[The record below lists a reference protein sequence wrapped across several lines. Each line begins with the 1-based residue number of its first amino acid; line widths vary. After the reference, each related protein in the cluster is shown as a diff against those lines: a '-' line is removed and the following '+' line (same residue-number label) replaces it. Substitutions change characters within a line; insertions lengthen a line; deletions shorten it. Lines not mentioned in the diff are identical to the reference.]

1 MQEARDKKDLEEKV
15 KCLEME
21 IDKYKKIIVM
31 QQECLFNE
39 SKLET
44 FQKCCHCNKV
54 FVNESFLLSHI
65 RRKHGVSPTQNT
77 LKIEIIGK
85 PRMVE
90 QETQTSWQFI
100 RNEDLPFSSLVL
112 GLNKSKSWPDIRNDS
127 RDDPKA
133 EWENNGVG
141 MNKKKSFRRTVFALK
156 NKINE
161 NLRKMSK
168 RK

>member
-1 MQEARDKKDLEEKV
+1 MQEARDRKDLDEKV
-15 KCLEME
+15 KHLELE
-21 IDKYKKIIVM
+21 IEKYKKIIVM

-44 FQKCCHCNKV
+44 FQKCCHCDKV

-65 RRKHGVSPTQNT
+65 RRKHGISPSEPY
-77 LKIEIIGK
+77 KIEK

-90 QETQTSWQFI
+90 QETQTSWQFTI
-100 RNEDLPFSSLVL
+100 NEEMLLSSVSSLVL
-112 GLNKSKSWPDIRNDS
+112 GSNKSKSWPDIRNGS
-127 RDDPKA
+127 KDP
-133 EWENNGVG
+133 EPVWEDNELEKK
-141 MNKKKSFRRTVFALK
+141 KKKSFKRKVFALK